1 MLPQISCVWQGEG
14 WCRMNIKD
22 HQITKETPT
31 FTLMNQLYSSRNR
44 EANLQVCQS
53 LTFGY
58 SISQTSPIL
67 LTLLHNQCIFPTSS
81 RLLLPH
87 PSNPCW
93 MLLKHECS
101 CLTCWKLRMY
111 AGLLEATIIMYAGS
125 YGYAYESLFL
135 PAWSLLY
142 CSCALRLF
150 RLLPLLTVASAAMH
164 PRKQLGGVRWKC
176 RLLSGCEHGCL
187 SLFMSMLFWLNVN
200 SRILGALRQVK
211 ALPGSKIKPCTSHP
225 VKKCSPATLHAC
237 PAVKL
242 APVPGLP
249 EGGAR
254 FSCLIDAE
262 HFWQVMQKTVSKVHE
277 GNHTTWEDRN
287 CWGSMLQLRNAAQ
300 FYKMLRYV
308 SVSNPTSWKSWS
320 LSWPWTDLPL
330 TSSICQVLLSLVIP
344 QDMSCWKF
352 SLAAPPAAR
361 APTAAFAPHP
371 RVDSRWNDTNDIVG
385 TCRKMMKHV
394 ETRGNMWKNMTPWHC
409 VTHVTLMHVKRKW
422 NAKQCKW
429 NGVNG
434 CEWEVRMRVPSTV

>member
-14 WCRMNIKD
+14 WCRMNTKD

-67 LTLLHNQCIFPTSS
+67 LNLLHNQCIFPTSS

-249 EGGAR
+249 EGGGPL
-254 FSCLIDAE
+254 FLS
-262 HFWQVMQKTVSKVHE
+262 HW
-277 GNHTTWEDRN
+277 
-287 CWGSMLQLRNAAQ
+287 CWAFLASHAKNGFKGPWRKPHHMGGPQLLRQYAATAQCCAILQNAALCISFQ
-300 FYKMLRYV
+300 SDFMQVLKSQLTLNWSAFDIFDLSSLVKSCHSAGYVMLKVLTR
-308 SVSNPTSWKSWS
+308 SSSCGSSSNRCLCT
-320 LSWPWTDLPL
+320 
-330 TSSICQVLLSLVIP
+330 TSSSRLQMERHERHRG
-344 QDMSCWKF
+344 DM
-352 SLAAPPAAR
+352 
-361 APTAAFAPHP
+361 
-371 RVDSRWNDTNDIVG
+371 
-385 TCRKMMKHV
+385 
-394 ETRGNMWKNMTPWHC
+394 
-409 VTHVTLMHVKRKW
+409 
-422 NAKQCKW
+422 
-429 NGVNG
+429 
-434 CEWEVRMRVPSTV
+434 